1 MSDKRTTT
9 TTTTTTAEDDSGS
22 GKKGVPQGPL
32 DYVLMSVPAKNADD
46 LNVVW
51 NQHVE
56 IVTREKIGRSAKF
69 EIPDLPVGTF
79 DTLMTLSD
87 ELGRIDIFAENL
99 CRKIISTLNELY
111 SASSTSSLAAKTV
124 PAWSVNGMSPSAYMA
139 KFTWDEK
146 KFPHKTPL
154 RETVSRVQAALQRYD
169 QELRSRSSRYTAAE
183 RAAAAD
189 SRKDAG
195 SLVTRNLGDIVKPSD
210 VVETDNLT
218 TVFVVV
224 PKKDEKEFLSKYET
238 VTDFVL
244 PRSAKMLVDD
254 NDNKLYTV
262 VVFKRT
268 EDDLKDRLRDMHLV
282 IRDVDLNSLSQA
294 SREEVE
300 RRASEKKNLEN
311 KLNRWCLINFGE
323 AFSAWMHVKAIRIF
337 VESVLRYGL
346 PPCFVAPV
354 LCPAGKTHDLK
365 KTLAAL
371 AKVYEPLI
379 VTSQSSLFGGKE
391 DETDSFGAAA
401 GGGQQEKLLPFVYSL
416 LHLELVPQNN

>member
-1 MSDKRTTT
+1 
-9 TTTTTTAEDDSGS
+9 
-22 GKKGVPQGPL
+22 
-32 DYVLMSVPAKNADD
+32 
-46 LNVVW
+46 
-51 NQHVE
+51 
-56 IVTREKIGRSAKF
+56 
-69 EIPDLPVGTF
+69 
-79 DTLMTLSD
+79 
-87 ELGRIDIFAENL
+87 
-99 CRKIISTLNELY
+99 
-111 SASSTSSLAAKTV
+111 
-124 PAWSVNGMSPSAYMA
+124 MSPSAYMA

-154 RETVSRVQAALQRYD
+154 RETVSRVQSALQRYD
-169 QELRSRSSRYTAAE
+169 VELRSHASKYTAAE

-189 SRKDAG
+189 SRKDSG
-195 SLVTRNLGDIVKPSD
+195 SLVTRNLGDVVKPTD
-210 VVETDNLT
+210 VVETDFLT

-224 PKKDEKEFLSKYET
+224 PKNAEKEFLGKYET

-244 PRSAKMLVDD
+244 PRSAKILVDD

-268 EDDLKDRLRDMHLV
+268 EDDLKERLRDMHLV

-294 SREEVE
+294 SREDCE
-300 RRASEKKNLEN
+300 RRASEKKHLEN

-354 LCPAGKTHDLK
+354 LCPAGKNHDLK
-365 KTLAAL
+365 KTLAQL

-379 VTSQSSLFGGKE
+379 VSSQSSLFGGKD
-391 DETDSFGAAA
+391 DESDSFGIAV
-401 GGGQQEKLLPFVYSL
+401 GGGQQEKLLPFVYTL